1 MIADS
6 CDRRA
11 AVDSRSDEAWS
22 VDARGRPAMSSTIS
36 NDEFARLSS
45 ESTASWSQREWGSV
59 RERGVAW
66 RGVGTC
72 AWQIGTRPEQHA
84 WQANLMVWGASSNA
98 WYAAYRGAL
107 PGALPLQDAR
117 AHLVRE
123 VRRQVGHPLRRYRH
137 DCRSVGGGG
146 RVVPRRDGVGHVPTR
161 HGIVVVVVVVDLLEA
176 SGVDQP
182 KRLHLLLRREIVH
195 RLEAAAARVVVGRR
209 GLLRQGELLVQAGV
223 VHEAEDLVLG
233 QAGEDD
239 LIRVRVGGGL
249 VGWCR

>member
-6 CDRRA
+6 CDCRA

-59 RERGVAW
+59 RERGVAG

-72 AWQIGTRPEQHA
+72 ASQIGTRPEQHA
-84 WQANLMVWGASSNA
+84 WQQANLMVWGSSSNA

-107 PGALPLQDAR
+107 PRALPLQDAR

-146 RVVPRRDGVGHVPTR
+146 RVAPRRDGVGHVPTR
-161 HGIVVVVVVVDLLEA
+161 HGIVVVVV
-176 SGVDQP
+176 
-182 KRLHLLLRREIVH
+182 H
-195 RLEAAAARVVVGRR
+195 RLEAPTAGIVLGRR
-209 GLLRQGELLVQAGV
+209 GLLRQGELVVQAGV